1 LKPHLQFVDHP
12 TPEPD
17 YTAALKLR
25 LTRELAERGPLG
37 FQELVEDAEGAY
49 PSDVLSALRAL
60 QEDGQAFLL
69 PSAKWSKTESSS
81 QPVVHRSSNTRQTRA
96 ASSDGLPE
104 PHPVD
109 FDWRFTT
116 KTLADLGKYINASEL
131 ENVAVLGAPTLYR
144 YLRDSG
150 INAHLFDK
158 NPYIVRHFKA
168 TGYSTVTQSDLFK
181 FSDFSA
187 QFQWAIADPPWYIE
201 HYYAFLKAGSKLLA
215 KEGKLLL
222 SVLPRL
228 TRLSA
233 PRDRLNI
240 IELAGKFGFDLTE
253 VRPAALRYASP
264 PFEIEALHAEGLA
277 LDDWRTGDIF
287 CFTLRC
293 HPLQEPEP
301 HKPTDED
308 NWHVFQLGTTI
319 VKIKDEQ
326 RLESEAFDYRPVSP
340 TGSVRLRSVSRRSP
354 VRSKINLWTS
364 RNIALAVSKPGAL
377 SEALEKLR
385 NGHPLNRTLA
395 STAYEYQLNSDEVNK
410 LQEVLELLSKDAGL
424 IWSD

>member
-1 LKPHLQFVDHP
+1 LKPHLQLVDHP
-12 TPEPD
+12 TPEPE
-17 YTAALKLR
+17 YTAALRLR
-25 LTRELAERGPLG
+25 LTRELTERGPLG
-37 FQELVEDAEGAY
+37 FQDLVEAAEGAY
-49 PSDVLSALRAL
+49 PSDVLSALHAL
-60 QEDGQAFLL
+60 QKDGQAFLL

-81 QPVVHRSSNTRQTRA
+81 SALVPGSSSTRPTST

-109 FDWRFTT
+109 FDWRFTNR
-116 KTLADLGKYINASEL
+116 TLADLGKYINASGL
-131 ENVAVLGAPTLYR
+131 EHVAVLGAPTLYR
-144 YLRDSG
+144 YLTDSG
-150 INAHLFDK
+150 IHAHLFDK
-158 NPYIVRHFKA
+158 NPYIVKYLKEA
-168 TGYSTVTQSDLFK
+168 GYSTVTESDLFK

-201 HYYAFLKAGSKLLA
+201 HYYAFLKASSKLLT

-228 TRLSA
+228 TRPSA

-240 IELAGKFGFDLTE
+240 IERAAKCGFDLIE
-253 VRPAALRYASP
+253 VRAAALHYASP
-264 PFEIEALHAEGLA
+264 PFEIEALNAEDLV

-287 CFTLRC
+287 CFTLRS
-293 HPLQEPEP
+293 HPLQEPEA

-308 NWHVFQLGTTI
+308 NWQVFQLGTTI

-326 RLESEAFDYRPVSP
+326 RLKSEAFDYRPVSP

-364 RNIALAVSKPGAL
+364 RNIALAVSKPVAL

-395 STAYEYQLNSDEVNK
+395 STAYEYQLNTDEVNK

-424 IWSD
+424 AWTD

>member
-25 LTRELAERGPLG
+25 LTRELRERVPLG
-37 FQELVEDAEGAY
+37 FQELVQAAEGAY
-49 PSDVLSALRAL
+49 PSDVLSALHAL
-60 QEDGQAFLL
+60 HTDGQAFLL
-69 PSAKWSKTESSS
+69 PSAKWSRHELSS
-81 QPVVHRSSNTRQTRA
+81 QTVVPRSSNIPPTTPT
-96 ASSDGLPE
+96 SSDGLPE

-109 FDWRFTT
+109 FDWRFTN
-116 KTLADLGKYINASEL
+116 KTLADLGKYINPSEL
-131 ENVAVLGAPTLYR
+131 EHVAVLGAPTLYR
-144 YLRDSG
+144 YLTDSG

-158 NPYIVRHFKA
+158 NPYIVKHFKA
-168 TGYSTVTQSDLFK
+168 AGYSTVTESDLFK
-181 FSDFSA
+181 FSNFSTK
-187 QFQWAIADPPWYIE
+187 FQWAIADPPWYIE
-201 HYYAFLKAGSKLLA
+201 HYYAFLKASSKLLA

-228 TRLSA
+228 TRPSA

-240 IELAGKFGFDLTE
+240 IELAAKFGFDLIE
-253 VRPAALRYASP
+253 VRPAVLHYASP
-264 PFEIEALHAEGLA
+264 PFEIEALHAEDLA
-277 LDDWRTGDIF
+277 LDDWRTGDMF

-293 HPLQEPEP
+293 HPLQEPDP

-308 NWHVFQLGTTI
+308 NWQVFQLGTTI

-326 RLESEAFDYRPVSP
+326 RLNSEAFDYRPVSP

-354 VRSKINLWTS
+354 VRPKINLWTS
-364 RNIALAVSKPGAL
+364 RNIALAVSKPVAL

-385 NGHPLNRTLA
+385 NGHPLTRTLA
-395 STAYEYQLNSDEVNK
+395 STAYEYQLNTDEVNK

>member
-12 TPEPD
+12 TLEPD
-17 YTAALKLR
+17 YTAALKVR
-25 LTRELAERGPLG
+25 LTRELAEKGQLG
-37 FQELVEDAEGAY
+37 FQELVEAAEGAY
-49 PSDVLSALRAL
+49 PSDVLSALHAL
-60 QEDGQAFLL
+60 QKDEQAFLL
-69 PSAKWSKTESSS
+69 PSAKWSKTNSPS
-81 QPVVHRSSNTRQTRA
+81 PAIVPGPSNTQLTST

-109 FDWRFTT
+109 FDWRFTNR
-116 KTLADLGKYINASEL
+116 TLADLGKYIKASEL
-131 ENVAVLGAPTLYR
+131 ERVAVLGAPTLYR
-144 YLRDSG
+144 YLTDSG
-150 INAHLFDK
+150 INAQLFDR
-158 NPYIVRHFKA
+158 NPYIVKHFKA
-168 TGYSTVTQSDLFK
+168 AGYSTVTESDLFE
-181 FSDFSA
+181 FSHFSA
-187 QFQWAIADPPWYIE
+187 EFQWAIADPPWYIE
-201 HYYAFLKAGSKLLA
+201 HYYAFLRASSKLLA

-228 TRLSA
+228 TRPSA

-240 IELAGKFGFDLTE
+240 IEQAAKFGFDLVE
-253 VRPAALRYASP
+253 VRPAALHYVSP
-264 PFEIEALHAEGLA
+264 PFEIEALHAEDLA

-287 CFTLRC
+287 CFTLRS

-301 HKPTDED
+301 HKPTAED
-308 NWHVFQLGTTI
+308 NWQVFQLGTTI

-364 RNIALAVSKPGAL
+364 RNIALTVSKPVAL

-385 NGHPLNRTLA
+385 NGHPLSRTLA
-395 STAYEYQLNSDEVNK
+395 STAYEYQLNTDEVHK
-410 LQEVLELLSKDAGL
+410 LKDVLELLSKDAGL
-424 IWSD
+424 QWSD